1 MERTK
6 PKQNREQLAIVEAA
20 ARIVDDQSTAL
31 LIGDSDDEGS
41 IISDDGC
48 TVTECL
54 STELSLSCTIEE
66 DTTVDKSVQPS
77 ASALEFVTERNTSKL
92 DPSVAQRG
100 TLLSKNEDNVDEL
113 SQSDNNV
120 DAATNLAEQTIC
132 TARPGSV
139 SHHETIGD
147 SSAARINLVI
157 AYSAL
162 KQGKQSPSTDGQT
175 DHSFSSETKPV
186 EAAVEVIDEPHSVY
200 ESTQQNEKEL
210 QLPPEVVIPHSLS
223 CLIEESEGRTIESNA
238 AEVEEKPSKTKPENF
253 AISFNHSRIF
263 LPST

>member
-1 MERTK
+1 MKQALQQQSNWRMERTK
-6 PKQNREQLAIVEAA
+6 SKQNREHLAIVEAAAAA

-54 STELSLSCTIEE
+54 STELSLSFTIEE

-100 TLLSKNEDNVDEL
+100 TLLSKNEDNLDEL

-175 DHSFSSETKPV
+175 DYVP
-186 EAAVEVIDEPHSVY
+186 DE
-200 ESTQQNEKEL
+200 
-210 QLPPEVVIPHSLS
+210 
-223 CLIEESEGRTIESNA
+223 
-238 AEVEEKPSKTKPENF
+238 
-253 AISFNHSRIF
+253 F
-263 LPST
+263 LVRD